1 MMTAAIPARESGPL
15 DALFAALRAGAAA
28 FAGLF
33 VLMAVALAAIAA
45 ALIGL
50 LIALAAMALR
60 LMPRRRSGQSE
71 VLEGRKTANGWV
83 VEIR

>member
-1 MMTAAIPARESGPL
+1 MTAAIPAREPGPL
-15 DALFAALRAGAAA
+15 DALTAALRAGAAA
-28 FAGLF
+28 CAGLF

-45 ALIGL
+45 TLVGL

-60 LMPRRRSGQSE
+60 LVPRRRAEAGKAF
-71 VLEGRKTANGWV
+71 EGRKTATGWV

>member
-1 MMTAAIPARESGPL
+1 
-15 DALFAALRAGAAA
+15 
-28 FAGLF
+28 
-33 VLMAVALAAIAA
+33 MAVALAAIAA